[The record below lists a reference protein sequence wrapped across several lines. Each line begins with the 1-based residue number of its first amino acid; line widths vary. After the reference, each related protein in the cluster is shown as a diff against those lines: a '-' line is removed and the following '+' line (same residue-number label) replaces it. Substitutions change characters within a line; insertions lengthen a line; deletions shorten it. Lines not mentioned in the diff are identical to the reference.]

1 MSDLVVTNIDELDAA
16 LVQQSQEEFTAM
28 LQDKYPELDLRR
40 GVIHDVVAFLGGGVA
55 AAVAQTEVNRVLQ
68 SRSLLAIQEN
78 PTLADPELV
87 DHVLSNVGVSRKVGT
102 RAVGEIT
109 IVVTGG
115 ETVVIAANAKYVAT
129 GLIFRTDVAIVARP
143 VGTTISTTTE
153 RVLTPRGDGSYSF
166 TVPATAESV
175 GDEYN
180 IRANTTLTP
189 DPTQTRFVT
198 AFANGDFTGGTA
210 TESNAD
216 LITRMA
222 ESLPAAVSGGRAN
235 IVSLIKS
242 QAVFGD
248 TQHYSITGFGD
259 VEMLRDQRSI
269 FPVSMG
275 GCIDVYAQTSAYPQT
290 VTATIECTLQQK
302 LATSSIWAF
311 SVTRD
316 IAPGFYEV
324 SSIRNLADP
333 VDFAGLRITSDVR
346 GVDLSGDGWRPDIL
360 TVLEGTFTRWQTAT
374 IKFEDNATDTTDMTV
389 GDKRDYIVNLLVSP
403 LILELQDFL
412 GSDTVRPLSA
422 DVLVRAVIPC
432 ILTINATILRS
443 EDESA
448 PDLDAIRIALRN
460 YVSRLDFPGALYA
473 SQLVDTIY
481 DSLSGNHVVSSL
493 VMQGKILKPDGTSLI
508 LRDTTV
514 ITIPNAPSVY
524 VTPRTTA
531 FFLDI
536 TNIGLTVKVRG

>member
-1 MSDLVVTNIDELDAA
+1 MTDLVVTDINELDAE
-16 LVQQSQEEFTAM
+16 LVEQSQEEFTAM
-28 LQDKYPELDLRR
+28 LQARYPELDLRR

-78 PTLADPELV
+78 PALADPVLV
-87 DHVLSNVGVSRKVGT
+87 DHVLSNVGITRKTGT

-115 ETVVIAANAKYVAT
+115 ETVVIAANAKYVAA

-143 VGTTISTTTE
+143 VGTTLVSTTE
-153 RVLTPRGDGSYSF
+153 RVLNPRGDGSYSF
-166 TVPATAESV
+166 TVPATAEAV

-189 DPTQTRFVT
+189 DPTQSRFVT
-198 AFANGDFTGGTA
+198 AFANGDFIGGTA
-210 TESNAD
+210 TESNDD

-222 ESLPAAVSGGRAN
+222 ESLPAAVSGGRSN
-235 IVSLIKS
+235 IVALIKQ
-242 QAVFGD
+242 QAIFGD
-248 TQHYSITGFGD
+248 TQHYSIVGFGD
-259 VEMLRDQRSI
+259 AEVRRDQRSI

-275 GCIDVYAQTSAYPQT
+275 GCIDVYAQTATYPQT
-290 VTATIECTLQQK
+290 VTLTIECTLQQK

-316 IAPGFYEV
+316 VAPGFYQV

-333 VDFAGLRITSDVR
+333 VDYGGLRITSDVR
-346 GVDLSGDGWRPDIL
+346 GIDMSGDGWRPDIL
-360 TVLEGTFTRWQTAT
+360 TIEEGAFTRWQTAT
-374 IKFEDNATDTTDMTV
+374 IQFEDDATPTTDLTV
-389 GDKRDYIVNLLVSP
+389 GAKRDYSVSFLTAP
-403 LILELQDFL
+403 LIRELQDFL
-412 GSDTVRPLSA
+412 GSDTVRPMSA
-422 DVLVRAVIPC
+422 DILVRAAVPC
-432 ILTINATILRS
+432 ILSLNATILRS
-443 EDESA
+443 TDESA
-448 PDLDAIRIALRN
+448 PNLDTIRIALRN
-460 YVSRLDFPGALYA
+460 YIAKLEFPGALYA
-473 SQLVDTIY
+473 SQLIDVIY
-481 DSLSGNHVVSSL
+481 DNLSGNHVVSNL
-493 VMQGKILKPDGTSLI
+493 VMQGKVLRPDGSNLI

-514 ITIPNAPSVY
+514 ITIPDSPSVY